1 MMGIMPLLIAS
12 EPGYGESPAEES
24 VRAAPELRAEI

>member
-1 MMGIMPLLIAS
+1 MMGNKPLAIAS

-24 VRAAPELRAEI
+24 VGAAPELRAEI